1 LIARRPGRPEEVAAA
16 VRFLASDAASYV
28 TATTLFVDGGISG
41 PITIPQSDRATGA
54 NANECHDRQCN

>member
-1 LIARRPGRPEEVAAA
+1 